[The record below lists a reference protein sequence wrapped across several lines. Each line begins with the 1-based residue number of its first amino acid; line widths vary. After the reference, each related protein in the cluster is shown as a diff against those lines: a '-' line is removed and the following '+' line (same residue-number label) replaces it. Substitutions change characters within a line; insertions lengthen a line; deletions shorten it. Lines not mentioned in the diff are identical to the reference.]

1 MIWFGLTGAN
11 HLNTL
16 NTLNN
21 IGCLYMKQSQYDQA
35 LAIFKQVR
43 EKEEDQFADNHSGR
57 LTCLNNIG
65 ICYMK
70 QAKYDAALELF
81 EEVFAKQKHHLGM
94 KVGEILFD
102 TSNV

>member
-1 MIWFGLTGAN
+1 
-11 HLNTL
+11 
-16 NTLNN
+16 
-21 IGCLYMKQSQYDQA
+21 MKQSQYEQA

-43 EKEEDQFADNHSGR
+43 EKEEEQFADNHSGR

-81 EEVFAKQKHHLGM
+81 EEVFEKQKHHLGM
-94 KVGEILFD
+94 KVR
-102 TSNV
+102 TSSQSVKISIPLHIIPTVKTLCV